1 MILKIIVFM
10 TLIMVIYFII
20 SNVGR
25 QDSGCIAINGRQQDH
40 EAFQYNA
47 VQLELIIV

>member
-25 QDSGCIAINGRQQDH
+25 QDSGCIAINGRQLRGAY
-40 EAFQYNA
+40 EVLNF
-47 VQLELIIV
+47 